1 MLGLNTVKLYKVKAL
16 IPLSSKRLLPIKPL
30 CFWLGALFF
39 VSLSSLAAEKS
50 YFEGNSKLS
59 KLAANEDNNNDALQQ
74 TLELN
79 FSPESREKLRKA
91 LDDYAR
97 SIDQDHDRIEER
109 RRVMQESLEARFFDA
124 DNDGE
129 VDGPIG
135 ANGIPVDSNGGE
147 TPGDTDNDG
156 AVDPYDVDDDGDFN
170 DPLEFLGGN
179 ASAATSATFDIG
191 IPTSNVT
198 YGPHRLR
205 VIAAFGTGP
214 SFIVNGLSY
223 FFVIAALMNLNE
235 KAFFHLDRPKSDG
248 SIREGIAYAKARP
261 DIYVVMLMV
270 FFLAT
275 FGLNF
280 QIFNALMA
288 TQEFGLGPA
297 SFGLM
302 GTFIAIGSLSGAI
315 GSARLERFRNTK
327 FVIKGGI
334 AFSIS
339 IMVLSII
346 PSYSLYIL
354 WLPICGVTAL
364 TTLVSANSIVQTS
377 TDPAIRGRVMGLYLL
392 IFMGGTPFGSPL
404 IGATTDLVGI
414 RPTIVICG
422 GISLAASLYI
432 WFKYKNRV
440 TLPADISVATV
451 LKTVDRDHK

>member
-1 MLGLNTVKLYKVKAL
+1 MRMSVKEDGNWRSFRHRNYRILFPANTVSNIGSWAQRIAQDWLVLELTDNNGTYLGLVTAVQFAPV
-16 IPLSSKRLLPIKPL
+16 
-30 CFWLGALFF
+30 LFF
-39 VSLSSLAAEKS
+39 SLHGGKFADRFNKRKVLILTNIMGGAASLGLGVLVITDLIALWHVFALAAVLGISTAIDAPVRQAFTTEVVGQSDLPNAVSL
-50 YFEGNSKLS
+50 NS
-59 KLAANEDNNNDALQQ
+59 ANFNAGRL
-74 TLELN
+74 
-79 FSPESREKLRKA
+79 
-91 LDDYAR
+91 
-97 SIDQDHDRIEER
+97 
-109 RRVMQESLEARFFDA
+109 V
-124 DNDGE
+124 
-129 VDGPIG
+129 GPAI
-135 ANGIPVDSNGGE
+135 SGG
-147 TPGDTDNDG
+147 
-156 AVDPYDVDDDGDFN
+156 
-170 DPLEFLGGN
+170 L
-179 ASAATSATFDIG
+179 
-191 IPTSNVT
+191 
-198 YGPHRLR
+198 
-205 VIAAFGTGP
+205 IAAFGTGP

-223 FFVIAALMNLNE
+223 FFVIAALLNLNE

-334 AFSIS
+334 LFSIS
-339 IMVLSII
+339 IMALSII
-346 PSYSLYIL
+346 PSYTLYIL
-354 WLPICGVTAL
+354 WLPICGLTAL

-404 IGATTDLVGI
+404 IGTATELLGI
-414 RPTIVICG
+414 RPTIALCG
-422 GISLAASLYI
+422 GISLAASVII
-432 WFKYKNRV
+432 WFRYKNRV
-440 TLPADISVATV
+440 QLPADTSVAGV
-451 LKTVDRDHK
+451 LKTVNRDHN

>member
-1 MLGLNTVKLYKVKAL
+1 MRLSVKEDGNWRSFRHRNYRILFPANTVSNIGSWAQRIAQDWLVLELTNNNGTYLGLVTAVQFAPVLAFSLHGGKLADRFNKRKVL
-16 IPLSSKRLLPIKPL
+16 ILTNVVGGAASLA
-30 CFWLGALFF
+30 LGALVMTDLIALWHVFVLAGILGISTAIDAPVRQSF
-39 VSLSSLAAEKS
+39 TTEVVGQTDLPNAVSL
-50 YFEGNSKLS
+50 NS
-59 KLAANEDNNNDALQQ
+59 ANFNAGRL
-74 TLELN
+74 
-79 FSPESREKLRKA
+79 
-91 LDDYAR
+91 
-97 SIDQDHDRIEER
+97 
-109 RRVMQESLEARFFDA
+109 V
-124 DNDGE
+124 
-129 VDGPIG
+129 GPAI
-135 ANGIPVDSNGGE
+135 SGG
-147 TPGDTDNDG
+147 
-156 AVDPYDVDDDGDFN
+156 
-170 DPLEFLGGN
+170 L
-179 ASAATSATFDIG
+179 
-191 IPTSNVT
+191 
-198 YGPHRLR
+198 
-205 VIAAFGTGP
+205 IAAFGTGP

-334 AFSIS
+334 AFSLS

-404 IGATTDLVGI
+404 IGATTYLVGI

>member
-1 MLGLNTVKLYKVKAL
+1 MGFTVKEDGNWRSFRHRNYRILFPANTLSNIGSWAQRIAQDWLVLELTNNNGTYLGLVTAVQFAPV
-16 IPLSSKRLLPIKPL
+16 
-30 CFWLGALFF
+30 LFF
-39 VSLSSLAAEKS
+39 SLHGGKLADRFNKRKVLILTNILGGSASLGLGTLVITEQVQLWHVFALAAVLGVSTAIDAPVRQSFTTEVVGQTDLPNAVSL
-50 YFEGNSKLS
+50 NSANFNAGRLVGPALS
-59 KLAANEDNNNDALQQ
+59 
-74 TLELN
+74 
-79 FSPESREKLRKA
+79 
-91 LDDYAR
+91 
-97 SIDQDHDRIEER
+97 
-109 RRVMQESLEARFFDA
+109 
-124 DNDGE
+124 
-129 VDGPIG
+129 
-135 ANGIPVDSNGGE
+135 GG
-147 TPGDTDNDG
+147 
-156 AVDPYDVDDDGDFN
+156 
-170 DPLEFLGGN
+170 L
-179 ASAATSATFDIG
+179 
-191 IPTSNVT
+191 
-198 YGPHRLR
+198 
-205 VIAAFGTGP
+205 IAAFGTGP
-214 SFIVNGLSY
+214 SFIINGLSY
-223 FFVIAALMNLNE
+223 FFVIAALANLNE

-302 GTFIAIGSLSGAI
+302 GTFIAIGSLAGAI

-334 AFSIS
+334 IFSIS
-339 IMVLSII
+339 IMAFSII

-354 WLPICGVTAL
+354 WLPICGFTAL

-404 IGATTDLVGI
+404 IGTSAELIGI
-414 RPTIVICG
+414 RPTIAACG
-422 GISLAASLYI
+422 GISLFASLFI

-440 TLPADISVATV
+440 TVPADTSVAAV
-451 LKTVDRDHK
+451 LKDR